1 MEHFLDRPDAYDQYI
16 RTDAS
21 RLFLNDSESTRLEF
35 ECVKFGN
42 GVV

>member
-1 MEHFLDRPDAYDQYI
+1 MEHFLDLPDAYDQYI

-21 RLFLNDSESTRLEF
+21 RLFLKDSEFSRIEF
-35 ECVKFGN
+35 ECVKFSN